1 MPATMPNIAIKPLKR
16 SAPEFITYKLKIDH
30 NYMKKV
36 VERGIP
42 NDLTYEKNS
51 KKGKW
56 KLNLIKEERQSLK

>member
-16 SAPEFITYKLKIDH
+16 SAPEFMTWQLNTKH
-30 NYMKKV
+30 NHRKMV

-51 KKGKW
+51 KKG
-56 KLNLIKEERQSLK
+56 Q

>member
-16 SAPEFITYKLKIDH
+16 SAPEFMIYKLKIEYNH
-30 NYMKKV
+30 RKKV

-51 KKGKW
+51 KKGK
-56 KLNLIKEERQSLK
+56 